1 MADFSAFFIRII
13 NFLIELA
20 TSLGLKI
27 VAAIIVFVVGVALIK
42 WIKKWII
49 SSPKTEKVDAGVRT
63 FLSSFVTISLYVVLF
78 ISVAMILGV
87 PTTSFV
93 TALASCGVAIGLA
106 MQGSLSNF
114 AGGLMI
120 LIFKPFKAGDF
131 IEANGV
137 SGTVTDITVVYT
149 IVHTPDNKVITIPNG
164 SITNSVIMN
173 YSVSGTRRVDFTFT
187 ASYDADIDKVK
198 EILLDAAAHELV
210 LKDEDKEPFVALSEH
225 GDSALVYTL
234 RVWCNTSDYW
244 TIKFDINE
252 KVKKEFDKNGISI
265 PFPQMDVHL
274 DSAK

>member
-1 MADFSAFFIRII
+1 MIDLIRKLTDFLFE
-13 NFLIELA
+13 LI

-27 VAAIIVFVVGVALIK
+27 VAAVIIFAVGTAAIK
-42 WIKKWII
+42 WLKKWIVN
-49 SSPKTEKVDAGVRT
+49 SPKNEKIDAGVRT
-63 FLSSFVTISLYVVLF
+63 FLASFATFSLYAVLF

-87 PTTSFV
+87 PATSFV

-106 MQGSLSNF
+106 MQGSLSNV
-114 AGGLMI
+114 AGGIML
-120 LIFKPFKAGDF
+120 LLFKPFKVGDY

-149 IVHTPDNKVITIPNG
+149 IIHTPDNKVITIPNG
-164 SITNSVIMN
+164 GLTNSVIQN
-173 YSVSGTRRVDFTFT
+173 YSASGTRRVDFTFT
-187 ASYDADIDKVK
+187 ASYDSDIDKVK
-198 EILLDAAAHELV
+198 QILLEAASHELV
-210 LKDEDKEPFVALSEH
+210 LKDKEPVVALTEH
-225 GDSALVYTL
+225 GDSALVYAL
-234 RVWCNTSDYW
+234 RVWCNTPDYW